1 MNPSPSDADD
11 VVAAATRLADLLAR
25 ENAALAALAFA
36 QATDIAAGKERVI
49 AAFSRAIAA
58 EALPLHLARRLAG
71 LAAENKRLLERAIYV
86 QGQVI
91 ACIARAAPRPA
102 GVARGYGRTGAWA
115 AQGRTTP
122 IALAARI

>member
-1 MNPSPSDADD
+1 MNPSPTDAED
-11 VVAAATRLADLLAR
+11 VAAAATRLAEVLAR
-25 ENAALAALAFA
+25 ENDALAALAFA
-36 QATDIAAGKERVI
+36 EAIDIAAGKERVI
-49 AAFSRAIAA
+49 AAFNRAIAA
-58 EALPLHLARRLAG
+58 EALPLSMARRLAG

-102 GVARGYGRTGAWA
+102 GGGRGYGRTGAWA